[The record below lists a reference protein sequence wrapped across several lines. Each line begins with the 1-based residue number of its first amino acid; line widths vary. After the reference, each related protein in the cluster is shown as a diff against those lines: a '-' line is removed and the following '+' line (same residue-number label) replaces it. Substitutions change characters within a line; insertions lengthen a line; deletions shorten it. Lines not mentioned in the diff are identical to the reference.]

1 MVVAGPEVMP
11 LSRPRP
17 EACDQKAV
25 DRLCRDAKF
34 GRVFA
39 MAQKKGLSHVEC
51 VIDHFLIC

>member
-34 GRVFA
+34 GRVVRCGA
-39 MAQKKGLSHVEC
+39 KKKVYHTLNA
-51 VIDHFLIC
+51 